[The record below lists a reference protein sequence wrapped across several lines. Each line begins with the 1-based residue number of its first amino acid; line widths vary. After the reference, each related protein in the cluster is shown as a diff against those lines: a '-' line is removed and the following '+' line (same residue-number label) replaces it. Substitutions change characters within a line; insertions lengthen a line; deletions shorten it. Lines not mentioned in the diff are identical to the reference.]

1 MATLHIWN
9 SLKIFM
15 QTFPPNLFLYNS
27 QTKALTRAPKH
38 FLAWSLIY
46 NVYLFTYMISSK
58 IYVAY
63 KLAFIIMNLAS
74 YSSHMV
80 TLLSGS
86 AFCFENF
93 VGIYTFLYR
102 TDSFMTSINIIF
114 YFFFT

>member
-27 QTKALTRAPKH
+27 QTKVLTRAPKR

-46 NVYLFTYMISSK
+46 NVYLFTYMICSN

-63 KLAFIIMNLAS
+63 KVVFIPMNLSS

-80 TLLSGS
+80 TFLSAS

-93 VGIYTFLYR
+93 AG
-102 TDSFMTSINIIF
+102 M
-114 YFFFT
+114 